1 MKNKVFKI
9 YLQIQSPFINVNV
22 LHNRIVHPIFSFSRP
37 TAIHLQL
44 EIVATK
50 FDLTRR
56 NPISFSN
63 LSNGLC
69 HKVFLILLV
78 YFFSHFPYENWK
90 VTMYYQILQYVKYIT
105 VYGCRTLEILSIVF
119 IKNDTE
125 TILIFDPLR
134 STAWDTWELSSR

>member
-1 MKNKVFKI
+1 M
-9 YLQIQSPFINVNV
+9 QIQSPFINVNV

-37 TAIHLQL
+37 AAIHLQL

-50 FDLTRR
+50 FDITRR

-78 YFFSHFPYENWK
+78 YFFFLLFPYENWK

-105 VYGCRTLEILSIVF
+105 LYGCRTFEILSIVF
-119 IKNDTE
+119 IKNNTE
-125 TILIFDPLR
+125 TILIFDPLH